1 MRLGLM
7 RAFDLEPD
15 LLQKQYF
22 GFQRR
27 LHPDRFAT
35 RTPKERAL
43 SQQQATALN
52 EAYEVLKDP
61 MRRAA
66 YLLRLAGRVVNVDE
80 TATVS
85 DPVLLMEAMEMRE
98 ALEEA
103 ETAEEVT
110 ALAAKAEA
118 EVQGCVA
125 KLSKAFAEDDL
136 DAAGA
141 LTTRLKYLGKLAEEA
156 KARRIR
162 MTRQGI

>member
-66 YLLRLAGRVVNVDE
+66 YLLRLAGAWSMWMRLPPS
-80 TATVS
+80 AT
-85 DPVLLMEAMEMRE
+85 P
-98 ALEEA
+98 
-103 ETAEEVT
+103 
-110 ALAAKAEA
+110 
-118 EVQGCVA
+118 CC
-125 KLSKAFAEDDL
+125 
-136 DAAGA
+136 
-141 LTTRLKYLGKLAEEA
+141 
-156 KARRIR
+156 
-162 MTRQGI
+162 